1 MKTTSYTINRH
12 DVVDEVID
20 GEAILINLKSGSYYS
35 LEGTACAIWERLLL
49 GPLCEG
55 ALPMF
60 MGQHFEGADP
70 ARTVEVKKFL
80 EEMVTNGLL
89 HASDSNAEIVN
100 DTTTKNRVAY
110 ASPVLSK
117 YTDMEALLLID
128 PIHDVTPTGWP
139 AYRGENS

>member
-70 ARTVEVKKFL
+70 AMTVEVKKFL

-100 DTTTKNRVAY
+100 DTTTKT
-110 ASPVLSK
+110 ASPMPRPCYPSTRTWKPCCLS
-117 YTDMEALLLID
+117 TRS
-128 PIHDVTPTGWP
+128 TT
-139 AYRGENS
+139 